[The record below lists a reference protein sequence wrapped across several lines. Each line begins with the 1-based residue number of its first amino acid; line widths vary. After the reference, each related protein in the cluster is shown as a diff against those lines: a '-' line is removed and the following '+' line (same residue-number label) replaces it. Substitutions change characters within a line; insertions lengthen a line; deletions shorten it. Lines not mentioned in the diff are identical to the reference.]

1 MTWFSM
7 LVGENSFPHSGQST
21 EFIFAA
27 SGARQL
33 KIGPRVLQE
42 IGVTFSDNKPNK
54 KAISPHPWILME
66 SRSKGEEPSDC
77 GHLPAELVLAVCP
90 FFFFLLPLCGAKIE
104 QRCLHPSTTV
114 SGMCWLR
121 DESVE
126 CGTTCRSCPLF
137 GEHCGIGALTIESQ
151 QHRNLHP
158 YLRREDSMNRT
169 LRKRVNRRGLMAID
183 RLSISKRIAERAY

>member
-104 QRCLHPSTTV
+104 QRCLHPSTM

-121 DESVE
+121 GESVG
-126 CGTTCRSCPLF
+126 CGTACRSCLLF
-137 GEHCGIGALTIESQ
+137 GEHCGTGALTIASQ
-151 QHRNLHP
+151 RHGNLRS
-158 YLRREDSMNRT
+158 YLRREDSTNRT
-169 LRKRVNRRGLMAID
+169 LKKRVNCRGIMAIVH